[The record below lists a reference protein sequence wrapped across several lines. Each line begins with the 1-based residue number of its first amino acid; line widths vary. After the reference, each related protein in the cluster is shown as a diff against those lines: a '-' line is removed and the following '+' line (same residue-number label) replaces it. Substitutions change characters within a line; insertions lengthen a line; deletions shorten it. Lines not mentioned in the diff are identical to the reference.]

1 MGGCKILNDLFDR
14 IYVPNKT
21 EVLRLNVFNM
31 ITAINDSKTLTKHTK
46 CESKWNFDGRRR
58 NSNQNWNNDKC
69 RCKRENTV
77 EHQACEKDY
86 MWNPVTWTG
95 KNGWYTGIINDDSVL
110 TYDKYIITADRILTN
125 VSCSVQKNTTN
136 TAAINFDDQK
146 VGYEMDCFVLLK
158 VLLLFN
164 L

>member
-31 ITAINDSKTLTKHTK
+31 ITAINDSKTLTKHTT

-95 KNGWYTGIINDDSVL
+95 KNGWENDWLGKYFDLWCFLNIIKALRISF
-110 TYDKYIITADRILTN
+110 DKIDRLIRVYHWTRCL
-125 VSCSVQKNTTN
+125 VFFSLGKFY
-136 TAAINFDDQK
+136 AI
-146 VGYEMDCFVLLK
+146 
-158 VLLLFN
+158 
-164 L
+164 